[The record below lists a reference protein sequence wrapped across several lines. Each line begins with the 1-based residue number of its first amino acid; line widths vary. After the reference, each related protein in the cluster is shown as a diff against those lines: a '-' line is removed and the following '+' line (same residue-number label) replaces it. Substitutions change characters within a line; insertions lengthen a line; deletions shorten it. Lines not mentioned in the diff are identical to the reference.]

1 MEFLF
6 DSANLEEIKK
16 YAEIFPITGIT
27 SNPSILKAEG
37 RIELF
42 PHLKKIRGI
51 IGADKTL
58 HVQVIAENYEGILK
72 EADTILQKVDDK
84 VFIKIPVTEEGLKAI
99 RVLKTRGVGV
109 TATAIYSKI
118 QGFMAIAAG
127 ADFIAPYYNR
137 MENLDIDPCHTIA
150 AFRQMIDENGA
161 STKILAASFKNIAQ
175 VNAAL
180 LAGAHTVTIQPLL
193 LHEAFGMAAVKKAVD
208 DFHTDW
214 VKIQGEV
221 SISDLK

>member
-6 DSANLEEIKK
+6 DSANLAELEK
-16 YAEIFPITGIT
+16 YVEIFPITGVT

-37 RIELF
+37 KIELF
-42 PHLKKIRGI
+42 SHLKKIRKI
-51 IGADKTL
+51 IGINKTL
-58 HVQVIAENYEGILK
+58 HVQVIAEDFEGILK
-72 EADTILQKVDDK
+72 EADKILKNVDDK
-84 VFIKIPVTEEGLKAI
+84 VYIKVPTTEEGLKAI
-99 RVLKTRGVGV
+99 RTIKSRGIGV
-109 TATAIYSKI
+109 TATAIYTKI

-137 MENLDIDPCHTIA
+137 MENLDIDSGATIA
-150 AFRQMIDENGA
+150 ALRQMIDENGI

-180 LAGAHTVTIQPLL
+180 IAGAHTVTVQPLL
-193 LHEAFGMAAVKKAVD
+193 LHEAFGIAAIKKAVD

-214 VKIQGEV
+214 VKTQGEV
-221 SISDLK
+221 SIADLK